1 MAQPGARQSVP
12 AEPLERTDAPGAD
25 APAPERPPIPLARP
39 VLGEAEERAVL
50 EVLRSGQLSLGPRLA
65 EFERGFA
72 ARVGA
77 PLACAVSSGTA
88 GLHLALRAV
97 GVGEGDEVVTSPFS
111 FVASANAALY
121 ERARPVFADIDP
133 VTLNLDPAAAAAVVT
148 ERTRALLPVH
158 IFGYPADL
166 PAFEEIAQARDLA
179 IVEDACEALGA
190 VHAASISDDDA
201 SPEEEAAAEGIP
213 VGGRGHPAVF
223 GFYAN
228 KQLTTGEGGM
238 VTLADPALKERIDS
252 ERNQGRAPDMGWLD
266 HDRLGFNYRLSD
278 IACALGSVQL
288 ARLDQMLADRA
299 RVAALYRQAL
309 AGIEELALPCE
320 DNHGNRRGWFVFV
333 VQLPRGIDRD
343 DTVRALAA
351 ARIQSKPY
359 LPAIHLM
366 SFYRERF
373 GHREGEFPVCEDVA
387 ARSLALPFFPQ
398 MSEGQVARVA
408 EQLGAVLEGLARGD
422 AS

>member
-1 MAQPGARQSVP
+1 M
-12 AEPLERTDAPGAD
+12 
-25 APAPERPPIPLARP
+25 
-39 VLGEAEERAVL
+39 
-50 EVLRSGQLSLGPRLA
+50 
-65 EFERGFA
+65 
-72 ARVGA
+72 
-77 PLACAVSSGTA
+77 SSGTA

-133 VTLNLDPAAAAAVVT
+133 VTLNLDPHAAAAAVS
-148 ERTRALLPVH
+148 ERTSALLPVH
-158 IFGYPADL
+158 IFGYPADM
-166 PAFEEIAQARDLA
+166 PAFEGLAERHGVA

-190 VHAASISDDDA
+190 VHADGVA
-201 SPEEEAAAEGIP
+201 

-238 VTLADPALKERIDS
+238 VTLGDPALKQRIDS

-278 IACALGSVQL
+278 IACALGIAQL
-288 ARLDQMLADRA
+288 QRLDGMLAARA
-299 RVAALYRQAL
+299 RVAGLYREAL
-309 AGIEELALPCE
+309 VGIEGLELPCA
-320 DNHGNRRGWFVFV
+320 DRDGNKRGWFVFV
-333 VQLPRGIDRD
+333 VQLPRGVDRD
-343 DTVRALAA
+343 EIVRALAA
-351 ARIQSKPY
+351 AGVQSKPY

-387 ARSLALPFFPQ
+387 ARSLALPFFPE
-398 MSEGQVARVA
+398 MRNGQVGRVA
-408 EQLGAVLEGLARGD
+408 EELRRALMCV
-422 AS
+422 